1 MHYYEGLKARAL
13 ALRDNSFFKGFLCRG
28 RFSLALLIGC
38 VAACALVPL
47 GASLTLASDNDS
59 AISNSSETG
68 ATAMDSDSQRAN
80 ALVRQALYHEIYG
93 RNQQGLSC
101 LSQASQLDTNNALLH
116 WRMGQLYRDGSW
128 HSLTE
133 MAKRAKND
141 ETLKQYRQRRETMR
155 NTETGHLEMA
165 GWAARQG
172 LVDQSTVHL
181 MQVLEF
187 NRENLVARQ
196 ALGHRKI
203 NGRWFS
209 AEEINQQRIKYILD
223 QKRVGSWQKDLARI
237 AWLANNGSRTSFD
250 QAIRKLKQIKDPSA
264 VVPMEQIL
272 ARQSLSLDKAL
283 VDQFATIES
292 LEAVDA
298 LCRFAVFHPNKQ
310 MREHS
315 AKQLN
320 SRNVFDYV
328 PTMLASMST
337 PWLSRVQVRA
347 NNRGQIVYRHTLFHQ
362 DQDSSRVIENNRLF
376 QAAQQGRNATREIA
390 NQASERIRNE
400 AGRTTMEQ
408 ISENVRIDQLN
419 KRICEALRIAT
430 EEPLGNDP
438 RAWWSWWNDRNEVFY
453 ASVKP
458 VDVDRR
464 GRSTVLINEDQPNAI
479 NPSGMAPGSR
489 RHECLVAGT
498 LIETELG
505 PVAVEEIRMGD
516 RVLTKDI
523 NTGELVYKPVIRPTV
538 RPTTVLFE
546 IDLGDEVIKSSGG
559 HPFWVSGQ
567 GWVKAR
573 ELTSGMPIHTVE
585 GVVTVQSLRENGRAV
600 TYNLVVADNSNYFVG
615 KSRILSHDNSLREAT
630 QVVVPG
636 LIESE

>member
-13 ALRDNSFFKGFLCRG
+13 ALRDDSLLKGFLCRG
-28 RFSLALLIGC
+28 GFSLALLMGFIS
-38 VAACALVPL
+38 ACALVTL
-47 GASLTLASDNDS
+47 DGSQTLASDNGS
-59 AISNSSETG
+59 AVSSSPKTG
-68 ATAMDSDSQRAN
+68 ATETDSDSQRAN
-80 ALVRQALYHEIYG
+80 ALVREALYHEIYG
-93 RNQQGLSC
+93 RNQQGQSC
-101 LSQASQLDTNNALLH
+101 LSQALQLDTNNALLH
-116 WRMGQLYRDGSW
+116 WRMGQLYRDGNW

-133 MAKRAKND
+133 MAERAKND

-155 NTETGHLEMA
+155 NTEAGHLEMA

-172 LVDQSTVHL
+172 LTDQSTVHL
-181 MQVLEF
+181 LHVLEF

-209 AEEINQQRIKYILD
+209 AEEIDQQRIKFILD
-223 QKRVGSWQKDLARI
+223 QKRIESWQKDLARI
-237 AWLANNGSRTSFD
+237 AWLVNNGSRTSFD
-250 QAIRKLKQIKDPSA
+250 QAIRKLKKIKDPSA

-272 ARQSLSLDKAL
+272 ARQSLSLDKVL

-298 LCRFAVFHPNKQ
+298 LCRFAVFHPNKE
-310 MREHS
+310 MREYA

-376 QAAQQGRNATREIA
+376 QAAQQGRDATREIA
-390 NQASERIRNE
+390 NQASQRIRNE

-408 ISENVRIDQLN
+408 ISENVRIEQLN
-419 KRICEALRIAT
+419 KRICEALRNAT
-430 EEPLGNDP
+430 EEPLGDDP

-464 GRSTVLINEDQPNAI
+464 GRSTVLINEDQPDAI
-479 NPSGMAPGSR
+479 NPSGMAPESR

-523 NTGELVYKPVIRPTV
+523 NTGELFYKPVIRPTV

-573 ELTSGMPIHTVE
+573 DLTSGMPIHTVD
-585 GVVTVQSLRENGRAV
+585 GVVTVQSVNENGRAV
-600 TYNLVVADNSNYFVG
+600 TYNLIVADNSNYFVG

-636 LIESE
+636 LIDSE